1 MGGANAGPGQPAP
14 NGNGSWRRQGRVV
27 PKAIQ
32 APPPPGG
39 TFIFRD
45 LNPGE
50 RIIWIRR
57 QTALYLV
64 ATGAPVALLAL
75 GLLLLDVWLGAVLPG
90 VVFLVGLGLL
100 ALLVIRWAL
109 TDLWNWFFQFYV
121 LTNERV
127 VRSRGYFSRDRGE
140 IPLKSV
146 AQVRVER
153 PNVFFVA
160 LRIGNVVV
168 RPIGTELE
176 LTGLRYPRDVADTIL
191 AMQEDPKFGLPAA
204 ATPAATRP
212 PPVRSKRLQ
221 SALDHLAEPA
231 QMPAAPVPIVRAPFM
246 GFLHRKIPI
255 RFIEGE
261 SVVEVVYRHW
271 FVLLKDELIA
281 IAILLAAVVVSVLLG
296 LAGLHG
302 LAPFEVLLLGILAGG
317 ITGTLIYMNWADD
330 VFVLTT
336 HRVIDIDRL
345 VFILAEYSND
355 APYAR
360 IQQVRVQRNALGKF
374 LGYGSI
380 VVETSG
386 RKSALN
392 MNNIPGAYHV
402 MDRIFEQI
410 RLLREREQVAAI
422 NRQKKENLKW
432 MATVLNDLVVSVP
445 DVRGRS
451 VVVAASEVRKAGLK
465 LIVEAEHPSRTQA
478 AGTVLEQVPAP
489 GTSAVADAE
498 VRVVLAGNP
507 IAAVP

>member
-1 MGGANAGPGQPAP
+1 MSGANAGPPQPAP
-14 NGNGSWRRQGRVV
+14 NGSWRRQGRVV
-27 PKAIQ
+27 PKRIQ
-32 APPPPGG
+32 APPPPSG
-39 TFIFRD
+39 TFVFRD

-50 RIIWIRR
+50 RIVWIRR
-57 QTALYLV
+57 QTALFLV

-75 GLLLLDVWLGAVLPG
+75 GLLLLNLWLGATLPG
-90 VVFLVGLGLL
+90 VVFLIGLALL
-100 ALLVIRWAL
+100 ALLLIRWAV

-127 VRSRGYFSRDRGE
+127 IRSKGYFNRDRGE

-153 PNVFFVA
+153 PNVFFMV

-176 LTGLRYPRDVADTIL
+176 LSGLRYPRDVADTIL
-191 AMQEDPKFGLPAA
+191 AMQEDPKFGLPASA
-204 ATPAATRP
+204 RPAATRP
-212 PPVRSKRLQ
+212 PGVKSKRLQ
-221 SALDHLAEPA
+221 AALDALAQPA
-231 QMPAAPVPIVRAPFM
+231 PMPVAPVPIVRAPFL

-255 RFIEGE
+255 KFIEGE

-271 FVLLKDELIA
+271 IVLLKDELIA
-281 IAILLAAVVVSVLLG
+281 IAILLIGVAASVLLRLG
-296 LAGLHG
+296 GFRG
-302 LAPFEVLLLGILAGG
+302 MTPFYVLLLGVLVGG
-317 ITGTLIYMNWADD
+317 FTGALLYMNWADD
-330 VFVLTT
+330 VFVVTT

-345 VFILAEYSND
+345 IFILSEYSND

-360 IQQVRVQRNALGKF
+360 IQEVQVHRNALGRF

-380 VVETSG
+380 RVETSG
-386 RKSALN
+386 RKAPLHMS
-392 MNNIPGAYHV
+392 NIPGAYRV

-410 RLLREREQVAAI
+410 NLLRERERVAGV
-422 NRQKKENLKW
+422 NRQKQENLKW
-432 MATVLNDLVVSVP
+432 MATVLNDLVITVP

-451 VVVAASEVRKAGLK
+451 VVAAAGEVRRAGLK
-465 LIVEAEHPSRTQA
+465 LIVEAEHPSRAQA
-478 AGTVLEQVPAP
+478 AGTVLDQVPAP